1 VYSVRSYMTPALGL
15 VCDVRSPDVDWDLY
29 RRMIAQWRQVAECYL
44 GDYYPLTPYSLDEKC
59 WLAWQFDRPEQGD
72 GMVQAF
78 RRKETVA
85 DSFQLRLQGLEPER
99 TYAVTDLD
107 TLSTVESSGRELMDR
122 GISITLADRPGS
134 ALLRYQRNP
143 GDAG

>member
-1 VYSVRSYMTPALGL
+1 
-15 VCDVRSPDVDWDLY
+15 
-29 RRMIAQWRQVAECYL
+29 
-44 GDYYPLTPYSLDEKC
+44 
-59 WLAWQFDRPEQGD
+59 
-72 GMVQAF
+72 MVQAF

>member
-1 VYSVRSYMTPALGL
+1 MEGSDTAQLTTL
-15 VCDVRSPDVDWDLY
+15 VS
-29 RRMIAQWRQVAECYL
+29 CYDAIVWSA
-44 GDYYPLTPYSLDEKC
+44 GAGGGS
-59 WLAWQFDRPEQGD
+59 
-72 GMVQAF
+72 
-78 RRKETVA
+78 
-85 DSFQLRLQGLEPER
+85 PER